1 MKTWIF
7 YGILRT
13 IFVVF
18 IMLAHKYDN
27 SCKGYSWPIL
37 VHIISAILLLFYALL
52 YEKKENF
59 INANIYIIIIVSIL
73 IFFIV
78 FLSHDII
85 KTAPNVAYLRIF
97 SATEIVLLLILSY
110 YLFGEKINIKMIF
123 GFILII
129 SGVLVLTV

>member
-13 IFVVF
+13 IFIIF

-37 VHIISAILLLFYALL
+37 VHVISSILLLLYGLF

-59 INANIYIIIIVSIL
+59 INANMYIIIIVSIL
-73 IFFIV
+73 IFIIV

-97 SATEIVLLLILSY
+97 SATEIVLLLVLSY
-110 YLFGEKINIKMIF
+110 YLFGEKIDIKMII

-129 SGVLVLTV
+129 SGILVLAI

>member
-7 YGILRT
+7 YGVIRT
-13 IFVVF
+13 ILIVI

-27 SCKGYSWPIL
+27 SCKGYAWPIL
-37 VHIISAILLLFYALL
+37 VHIISSILLIFYALV
-52 YEKKENF
+52 YEKKENY
-59 INANIYIIIIVSIL
+59 INANFYIIIIVSIL
-73 IFFIV
+73 IFVII

-97 SATEIVLLLILSY
+97 SAVEIVLLLVLSY
-110 YLFGEKINIKMIF
+110 YFFNEKINIKMIV

-129 SGVLVLTV
+129 LGVLVLTI